1 MDMSLHSV
9 TWRVNASSLDNL
21 ELVEDSLKW
30 ISGEKSI
37 ITIEKDKSFHGS
49 KQYSIIARIQKR
61 KEAVE
66 SLKRLGDKTLGIIL
80 EEGIENRIDDS
91 KNLHIRLELSKLVNG
106 EIYLANNNTTS
117 ATVKGK
123 FKIESYPGDSVI
135 EVITNLIEKKLDTM

>member
-37 ITIEKDKSFHGS
+37 ITVEKDKSFHGS